1 MQFEIGRTYEG
12 FEFLDALG
20 SSKKVL
26 AYRVRNVLAQRIEL
40 LRILPEIGGD
50 QERRERFL
58 REIKVRARLVHP
70 NIVMFYYAGELEGRL
85 IMTTELVEGP
95 TLAERLEQGP
105 MSWQEA
111 AATMSQVLIALDWAH
126 TNRIVHRE
134 VAPAHIMLTS
144 DQIVKLSGFGLARG
158 ITDTRLTQ
166 AGAVLGEVKYMPP
179 EQVKGIVELDG
190 RSDIY
195 SAGAVLYEAVTG
207 SPPFGSKNQFDLML
221 AHVSVMPEHPS
232 KFRPEIPAELDRIIM
247 TALAKGPSQRFQ
259 RAEEFR
265 AALDS
270 LTGLHQTPAL
280 HKTPAL
286 QKTAALQETPDLQ
299 KTETSVTSAAEN
311 PPQPA
316 SHRATTLAN
325 TSVVTSS
332 PTSAPHS
339 APASYQPS
347 VTVPSLALI
356 AAHEQSRPLWGL
368 REVTL
373 AGVFVLLVAT
383 IALLAFL
390 TMSRS

>member
-12 FEFLDALG
+12 FQFLDALG

-26 AYRVRNVLAQRIEL
+26 AYRVRNVLARRIEL

-70 NIVMFYYAGELEGRL
+70 NIVMFYYAGEMEGRL

-134 VAPAHIMLTS
+134 VAPANILLTS
-144 DQIVKLSGFGLARG
+144 EGIVKLGGFGLARG
-158 ITDTRLTQ
+158 IADTRLTQ
-166 AGAVLGEVKYMPP
+166 AGAVLGEVKYIPP
-179 EQVKGIVELDG
+179 EQVKGIGELDG

-207 SPPFGSKNQFDLML
+207 SAPFRSKNQFDLML
-221 AHVSVMPEHPS
+221 AHVSTMPEHPS
-232 KFRPEIPAELDRIIM
+232 RLRPEIPAELDRIIM
-247 TALAKGPSQRFQ
+247 TALAKGPLQRFQ
-259 RAEEFR
+259 RAEEFS
-265 AALDS
+265 AALDR
-270 LTGLHQTPAL
+270 LTGL

-286 QKTAALQETPDLQ
+286 QETHALP
-299 KTETSVTSAAEN
+299 KTEASVTSAPEN

-325 TSVVTSS
+325 NSVVTSS
-332 PTSAPHS
+332 SASAAHP

>member
-26 AYRVRNVLAQRIEL
+26 AYRVRNVLARRIEL

-70 NIVMFYYAGELEGRL
+70 NIVMFYYAGELDGQL

-134 VAPAHIMLTS
+134 VTPANILLS
-144 DQIVKLSGFGLARG
+144 SEGIVKLTGFGLARG
-158 ITDTRLTQ
+158 IADTRLTQ
-166 AGAVLGEVKYMPP
+166 AGAVMGEVKYIPP

-207 SPPFGSKNQFDLML
+207 SAPFRSKNQFDLML
-221 AHVSVMPEHPS
+221 AHVSTMPEHPS
-232 KFRPEIPAELDRIIM
+232 RLRPEIPAELDRIIM

-265 AALDS
+265 AALDR
-270 LTGLHQTPAL
+270 LTGLPQTAALHQTPAL
-280 HKTPAL
+280 A
-286 QKTAALQETPDLQ
+286 
-299 KTETSVTSAAEN
+299 KTEETSIAVAAEN
-311 PPQPA
+311 PPPPA
-316 SHRATTLAN
+316 SHIAA
-325 TSVVTSS
+325 
-332 PTSAPHS
+332 TSAITSGPGS
-339 APASYQPS
+339 APQPAPASHQPS
-347 VTVPSLALI
+347 VTVPSLPLI
-356 AAHEQSRPLWGL
+356 AAQEQAVPLWGL

-373 AGVFVLLVAT
+373 AGVFVLLIAT
-383 IALLAFL
+383 IAFLAFV
-390 TMSRS
+390 TMSGS